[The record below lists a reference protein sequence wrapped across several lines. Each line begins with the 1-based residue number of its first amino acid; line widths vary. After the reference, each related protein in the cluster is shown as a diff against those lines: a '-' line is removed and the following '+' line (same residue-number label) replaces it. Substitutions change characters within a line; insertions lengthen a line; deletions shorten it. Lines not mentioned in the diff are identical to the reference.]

1 MKIFILYLVIC
12 ITIPIANA
20 FSPPAFGL
28 GALFRPPNIKIIKSE
43 GDADRLEEAGKFFV
57 DAFWR
62 GKVGGATTLSQKQAY
77 QLERQQVAE
86 FNKRYRRRGAVIQS
100 GRLPGNYAG
109 RSYDSSAELVLCVNG
124 SGDVIGCAGVEGE
137 ITDIVRIASVYHI
150 YCIYLTRYCS
160 VFFNN

>member
-20 FSPPAFGL
+20 FAPPAFGL

-43 GDADRLEEAGKFFV
+43 GDAGRLEEAGKFFV

-62 GKVGGATTLSQKQAY
+62 GKVGGATTLSRKQAY

-86 FNKRYRRRGAVIQS
+86 FNKRYRRRGAVQS
-100 GRLPGNYAG
+100 GRLPGNYNYTG

-137 ITDIVRIASVYHI
+137 ITDIEAYNCLMV
-150 YCIYLTRYCS
+150 CI
-160 VFFNN
+160 